1 MKKVLFFIL
10 TTMTLVACEQTGLEP
25 NSKICSG
32 YIIGTLGCCDENYTT
47 FYKGY
52 FIATN
57 DKDTI
62 LSFNIDVKDSI
73 DVISGTHRI
82 SDREIPY
89 SFYVTFLTPSDKRYI
104 HFVMPVSDHMHQP
117 VTISKTIDE
126 IPQTW
131 ITPCK

>member
-1 MKKVLFFIL
+1 MKKVYFFIL
-10 TTMTLVACEQTGLEP
+10 TMMALVACEPTGPEP
-25 NSKICSG
+25 NSQICSG
-32 YIIGTLGCCDENYTT
+32 HIFGTLGCCDENYTT

-52 FIATN
+52 FIATE

-104 HFVMPVSDHMHQP
+104 HYVMPISNTMIQP
-117 VTISKTIDE
+117 KTTPLDK

-131 ITPCK
+131 ITPCQ

>member
-1 MKKVLFFIL
+1 MKKVYFFIL
-10 TTMTLVACEQTGLEP
+10 TMMALVACEPTGPEP
-25 NSKICSG
+25 NSQICSG
-32 YIIGTLGCCDENYTT
+32 HIFGTLGCCDENYTT

-52 FIATN
+52 FIATD

-89 SFYVTFLTPSDKRYI
+89 SFYVTILTPIRQEVYPLCYACFRS
-104 HFVMPVSDHMHQP
+104 HAS
-117 VTISKTIDE
+117 TSSKASRRNSTSVDN
-126 IPQTW
+126 TM
-131 ITPCK
+131 